1 MKKKKLYEGKAK
13 IIYLGDK
20 PNTLIQYFKDEATAF
35 NNKKKG
41 NIPGKGVINNLIS
54 ELLMKRLSSI
64 NIPNHLIKRLN
75 MREQLIHKVDILPIE
90 VVIRNISAGSLVKRL
105 GIDEGKILQRPLIEF
120 YLKNDSLN
128 DPIISEEHILIFEWA
143 NSMEIEEIINLS
155 FKVNDFLMGFFLA
168 QNIRLVDFKL
178 EFGRYWNSDECII
191 MLADEI
197 SPDNC
202 RLWDINTN
210 NKYDKDLFRQEIGG
224 LKEAYQEVAERLKI
238 LPEKKNYSSSKTEI
252 VK

>member
-1 MKKKKLYEGKAK
+1 
-13 IIYLGDK
+13 
-20 PNTLIQYFKDEATAF
+20 
-35 NNKKKG
+35 
-41 NIPGKGVINNLIS
+41 
-54 ELLMKRLSSI
+54 
-64 NIPNHLIKRLN
+64 
-75 MREQLIHKVDILPIE
+75 
-90 VVIRNISAGSLVKRL
+90 
-105 GIDEGKILQRPLIEF
+105 
-120 YLKNDSLN
+120 
-128 DPIISEEHILIFEWA
+128 
-143 NSMEIEEIINLS
+143 
-155 FKVNDFLMGFFLA
+155 MGFFLA

>member
-202 RLWDINTN
+202 RLWDLKTN
-210 NKYDKDLFRQEIGG
+210 KKLDKDRFRNDLGEVDT
-224 LKEAYQEVAERLKI
+224 AYQEVSNI
-238 LPEKKNYSSSKTEI
+238 
-252 VK
+252 